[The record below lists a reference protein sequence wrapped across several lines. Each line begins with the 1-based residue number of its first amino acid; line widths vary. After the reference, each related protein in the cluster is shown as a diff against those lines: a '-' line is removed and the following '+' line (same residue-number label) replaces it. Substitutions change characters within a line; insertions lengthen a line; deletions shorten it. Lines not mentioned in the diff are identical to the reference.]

1 MTISSTLAK
10 MSRGEPVSM
19 DVLMRLCDY
28 LDCNIGEI
36 MSFVK
41 GGGTQVKYDNHFLFL
56 KTYIG
61 GFAKKYC

>member
-10 MSRGEPVSM
+10 MSRGELVSM

-41 GGGTQVKYDNHFLFL
+41 GGEHK
-56 KTYIG
+56 
-61 GFAKKYC
+61 